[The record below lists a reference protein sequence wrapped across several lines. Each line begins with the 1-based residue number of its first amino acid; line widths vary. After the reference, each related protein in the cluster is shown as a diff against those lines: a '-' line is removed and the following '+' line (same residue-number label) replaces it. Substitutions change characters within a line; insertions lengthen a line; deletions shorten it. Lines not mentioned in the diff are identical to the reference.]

1 MKKIFLLFII
11 SLSLFSSTLVQK
23 VKYQSGISI
32 YGKIGFV
39 DLKLKEDRKNKTYF
53 FKATTTSQGLV
64 QYLSSNRID
73 VFISEGIISKGVY
86 KPLKFTKKTSKTDY
100 NKTTVYIF
108 DYEKHTVLKTKTIQ
122 EYKIISTFN
131 HIDFSF
137 DDERKLF
144 VEENTENID
153 LEGNDYL
160 SLYLNLKKGNI
171 SRGKVPYVDK
181 KDKDT
186 LLFLGNNLFEVQKN
200 FGEDNY
206 KISMIDDNKSIF
218 FHKVQSIGVSFYGD
232 AYITKLSEEKYFLD

>member
-1 MKKIFLLFII
+1 MRKIFLLLSI
-11 SLSLFSSTLVQK
+11 SISLFSSTLIQK
-23 VKYQSGISI
+23 VKYESGISI

-39 DLKLKEDRKNKTYF
+39 DLILKEDIQDKTYF
-53 FKATTTSQGLV
+53 FEATTTSQGFV
-64 QYLSSNRID
+64 KYLSSNRID
-73 VFISEGIISKGVY
+73 VFTSEGIIKNGVY

-100 NKTTVYIF
+100 TKTTSYIF
-108 DYEKHTVLKTKTIQ
+108 NYEKHTVIKTKTVE

-131 HIDFSF
+131 PIKFAF

-144 VEENTENID
+144 IKQSTAKID
-153 LEGNDYL
+153 LESNDYL

-200 FGEDNY
+200 FGENNY
-206 KISMIDDNKSIF
+206 KISMTNDKESIF
-218 FHKVQSIGVSFYGD
+218 FYKVESIGISFYGD
-232 AYITKLSEEKYFLD
+232 AYIRKITEKKYFLD